1 MTGQKITVKGRVT
14 RQFQNAGDPPAL
26 DVARGQCGE
35 GVALRLGLGDQA
47 LQHGHGGGA
56 VASEQCGAAPAVR
69 KLIGATMTG
78 MTIGIA
84 LLVGAGTAQADP
96 NSPPSPTPA
105 PAPTRLIPASIV
117 AEAQDIVADAI
128 QQTGR
133 DPQQASE
140 IAQRIIG
147 QYLP

>member
-1 MTGQKITVKGRVT
+1 
-14 RQFQNAGDPPAL
+14 
-26 DVARGQCGE
+26 
-35 GVALRLGLGDQA
+35 
-47 LQHGHGGGA
+47 
-56 VASEQCGAAPAVR
+56 VR
-69 KLIGATMTG
+69 KIIGATMTG

-84 LLVGAGTAQADP
+84 LMVGAGTAQADP
-96 NSPPSPTPA
+96 DSPPSPTPA
-105 PAPTRLIPASIV
+105 PAPTRLIPAWIV
-117 AEAQDIVADAI
+117 PEAQDIVADAI